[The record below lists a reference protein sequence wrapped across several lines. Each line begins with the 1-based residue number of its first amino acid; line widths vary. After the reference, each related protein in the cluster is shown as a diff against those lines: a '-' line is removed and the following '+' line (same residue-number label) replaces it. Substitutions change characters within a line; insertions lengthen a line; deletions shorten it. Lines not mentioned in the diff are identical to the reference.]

1 MKSNNKKQ
9 KYHKMGMDRKIEKK
23 KGIRPKHIIYAV
35 AGIAFVLLLI
45 KIMKDSNITSLKVDK
60 DKITIEEVQYGNFND
75 YIRTNGAVEP
85 ISTIYLDAEEGGR
98 VEEILIEEGAVV
110 NKGDIILILENKT
123 VYMDIMNSESNLAQK
138 QNYLRQTRIS
148 FENALI
154 DSKRLLLNSEFDI
167 IKKKRSYEQQNALY
181 NDELVSKEVY
191 LQAKEDCDYA
201 VQLLEINKLK
211 MQNDSMIRITEMNQ
225 LEKELE
231 KMDET
236 LELVRERLDNL
247 NVKAPV
253 DGQLGMLD
261 AEIGQS
267 IGRGQRIGQINVIT
281 GYKIKALI
289 DEHYIDRVRQ
299 GLSATFERQNS
310 LFNLS
315 VKKVYPEVR
324 NSQFQIDLVFT
335 DERPDNI
342 RTGQTYYINLQ
353 LGQPEKS
360 LLVSLG
366 GFFNSTGGQWIY
378 VLDPTGEI
386 ATKRN
391 MKIGRKNPQYYE
403 VLEGLEPGEKVITS
417 GYDLFG
423 ENDRLVLK

>member
-1 MKSNNKKQ
+1 
-9 KYHKMGMDRKIEKK
+9 
-23 KGIRPKHIIYAV
+23 
-35 AGIAFVLLLI
+35 
-45 KIMKDSNITSLKVDK
+45 
-60 DKITIEEVQYGNFND
+60 
-75 YIRTNGAVEP
+75 
-85 ISTIYLDAEEGGR
+85 
-98 VEEILIEEGAVV
+98 
-110 NKGDIILILENKT
+110 
-123 VYMDIMNSESNLAQK
+123 
-138 QNYLRQTRIS
+138 
-148 FENALI
+148 
-154 DSKRLLLNSEFDI
+154 
-167 IKKKRSYEQQNALY
+167 
-181 NDELVSKEVY
+181 VY
-191 LQAKEDCDYA
+191 LQAKEDYEYSA
-201 VQLLEINKLK
+201 QLQEINKQK
-211 MQNDSMIRITEMNQ
+211 MQNDSLIRITEMNQ

-231 KMDET
+231 KMDQT
-236 LELVRERLDNL
+236 LVLVRERLDNL

-267 IGRGQRIGQINVIT
+267 IARGQRIGQINVLT
-281 GYKIKALI
+281 DYKIEALI

-310 LFNLS
+310 LFNLT

-353 LGQPEKS
+353 LGQPEQS

-378 VLDPTGEI
+378 VVDPSGDF

-391 MKIGRKNPQYYE
+391 IRIGRKNPRYYE

-423 ENDRLVLK
+423 DNDKLILR

>member
-1 MKSNNKKQ
+1 
-9 KYHKMGMDRKIEKK
+9 MGMDRKIEKK

-45 KIMKDSNITSLKVDK
+45 KIVKDSNITSLKVDK
-60 DKITIEEVQYGNFND
+60 EKITIEEVQYGNFDD
-75 YIRTNGAVEP
+75 YIRTNGSVEP
-85 ISTIYLDAEEGGR
+85 IATIYLDAEEGGR

-110 NKGDIILILENKT
+110 NKGDVILILENRT
-123 VYMDIMNSESNLAQK
+123 VHMDIMNSESNLAQK

-181 NDELVSKEVY
+181 TDELVSKEVY
-191 LQAKEDCDYA
+191 LQAKEDYEYSLR
-201 VQLLEINKLK
+201 LLEINKLK

-267 IGRGQRIGQINVIT
+267 IGRGTRIGQINVLT
-281 GYKIKALI
+281 DFKIEALI

-310 LFNLS
+310 LFNLE

-353 LGQPEKS
+353 LGQPQKS

-378 VLDPTGEI
+378 VLDPSGDF
-386 ATKRN
+386 ATKR
-391 MKIGRKNPQYYE
+391 KIRIGRKKPKYYE
-403 VLEGLEPGEKVITS
+403 VIEGLEEGEKVITS

-423 ENDRLVLK
+423 ENDKLILR